1 MPAQNLILVMLI
13 GVVFGV
19 IAAVIQRGRGSLF
32 IVNMLLG
39 VIGASLGALL
49 PVLLDPSAKI
59 DAQSLAY
66 LLRALG
72 GSFLLVLLAGL
83 FRSSKPRTLD

>member
-1 MPAQNLILVMLI
+1 MLI

-19 IAAVIQRGRGSLF
+19 IAAVIQRGRRSLF
-32 IVNMLLG
+32 IVNMSLG

-49 PVLLDPSAKI
+49 PVLLDPSAEI
-59 DAQSLAY
+59 NVQSLDY
-66 LLRALG
+66 LVRALA

-83 FRSSKPRTLD
+83 FRSSKPRGLD

>member
-19 IAAVIQRGRGSLF
+19 IAAVIQRGRRALF
-32 IVNMLLG
+32 IVNMSLG

-49 PVLLDPSAKI
+49 PVLLDPSAQI
-59 DAQSLAY
+59 DVQSLDY
-66 LLRALG
+66 LVRALA

-83 FRSSKPRTLD
+83 FRSSKPRGLD

>member
-19 IAAVIQRGRGSLF
+19 IAAVIQRGRRGLF
-32 IVNMLLG
+32 IVNMSLG

-49 PVLLDPSAKI
+49 PVLLDPSAQI
-59 DAQSLAY
+59 NVQSLDY
-66 LLRALG
+66 LVRALA

-83 FRSSKPRTLD
+83 FRSSKPRGLD

>member
-1 MPAQNLILVMLI
+1 LPAQNLILVMLI

-19 IAAVIQRGRGSLF
+19 IAAVIQRGRRGLF
-32 IVNMLLG
+32 IVNMSLG

-49 PVLLDPSAKI
+49 PVLLDPSAEI
-59 DAQSLAY
+59 NVQSLDY
-66 LLRALG
+66 LVRALA

-83 FRSSKPRTLD
+83 FRSSKPRGLD

>member
-19 IAAVIQRGRGSLF
+19 IAAVVQRGSGGLF
-32 IVNMLLG
+32 IVNILLG

-49 PVLLDPSAKI
+49 PVLFDPSAKI
-59 DAQSLAY
+59 DAQSRDY

>member
-19 IAAVIQRGRGSLF
+19 IAAVVQRGSGGLF
-32 IVNMLLG
+32 IVNILLG

-59 DAQSLAY
+59 DAQSQDY
-66 LLRALG
+66 LLRALL

-83 FRSSKPRTLD
+83 FRSVKPRGLD

>member
-19 IAAVIQRGRGSLF
+19 IAAVIQRGRRGLF
-32 IVNMLLG
+32 IVNMSLG

-49 PVLLDPSAKI
+49 PVLLDPSAEI
-59 DAQSLAY
+59 NVQSLDY
-66 LLRALG
+66 LVRALA

-83 FRSSKPRTLD
+83 FRSSKPRGLD